1 MRRKG
6 GDDVAAY
13 GTIMNSDINNNDMT
27 GITISRLIFNEG
39 TQIDVSPQDII
50 VFVGPNNM
58 GKSQSLRDIFNSI
71 SNDHGSVVI
80 SDLNIAYHN
89 PENIRQVIQYYSLE
103 KPNGNNYIYGGYHY
117 NIYSLNIDRFGTG
130 RYVDDNIRKF
140 LVSMVKTE
148 ERLTT
153 SSPKQMVNPGESRGY
168 PLQYVTDPENRK
180 RMSDVFEKIFSRKI
194 FCEDRGSTMLT
205 LHMGTEIAFNQ
216 AGRTPQEVSDELY
229 RRMASLPKVHEQGDG
244 IRSLAGLLLNMMMP
258 NYTMFL
264 IDEPEAFLHPPQAR
278 VLGESLTSLLGERQA
293 FISTHSIE
301 LIKGLLSTAGQRVKI
316 IRLTREGDVNPVH
329 YLQPADLDEIW
340 RDPLM
345 RHSNILDG
353 LFYHHTILCES
364 DSDCQL
370 YAAMLSHIKEKQD
383 SYSDTLF
390 TLCNG
395 KGRMKPL
402 SKLLKSLGI
411 DYRIV
416 PDLDFFNDEN
426 LVKAVYENCGGVWAD
441 IEGDYQTLFNAM
453 NQPDG
458 TMTPEVFTRAVR
470 RMIDEKGWVQMT
482 KPHANRLSKDLP
494 KLLENQWDKL
504 KHNGI
509 DSIQE
514 PAVKEAIERLI
525 SRMNEVGVFPVR
537 KGELESLFPNIGSHG
552 PGCAV
557 AVLAQYP
564 DLDAEEH
571 RGLREVVTSWGI

>member
-1 MRRKG
+1 
-6 GDDVAAY
+6 
-13 GTIMNSDINNNDMT
+13 
-27 GITISRLIFNEG
+27 
-39 TQIDVSPQDII
+39 
-50 VFVGPNNM
+50 
-58 GKSQSLRDIFNSI
+58 
-71 SNDHGSVVI
+71 
-80 SDLNIAYHN
+80 
-89 PENIRQVIQYYSLE
+89 
-103 KPNGNNYIYGGYHY
+103 
-117 NIYSLNIDRFGTG
+117 
-130 RYVDDNIRKF
+130 
-140 LVSMVKTE
+140 
-148 ERLTT
+148 
-153 SSPKQMVNPGESRGY
+153 MVNPGESRAN
-168 PLQYVTDPENRK
+168 PLQYVTDPDNRR
-180 RMSDVFEKIFSRKI
+180 RMSDIFEKIFSKKI
-194 FCEDRGSTMLT
+194 FCEDRGSTMIT
-205 LHMGTEIAFNQ
+205 LHMGAEIAFNQ

-258 NYTMFL
+258 NYTVFL

-278 VLGESLTSLLGERQA
+278 VLGENLANLLGERQA

-316 IRLTREGDVNPVH
+316 VRLTREGDVNPVH

-353 LFYHHTILCES
+353 LFYHHTVLCES

-370 YAAMLSHIKEKQD
+370 YAAMLSHIKEEQNT
-383 SYSDTLF
+383 YSDTLF

-402 SKLLKSLGI
+402 SKQLKSLGI

-416 PDLDFFNDEN
+416 PDLDFFNDEG

-441 IEGDYQTLFNAM
+441 IEGDYQILFDAM

-458 TMTPEVFTRAVR
+458 TLSPDDLTQEVR
-470 RMIDEKGWVQMT
+470 RMIDENGWTQMT
-482 KPHANRLSKDLP
+482 KPHVNRLSKDLP

-504 KHNGI
+504 KHNGL

-525 SRMNEVGVFPVR
+525 SSMNEVGVFPVR
-537 KGELESLFPNIGSHG
+537 NGELESLFPNVGSHG
-552 PGCAV
+552 PGYAV

-564 DLDAEEH
+564 DLNAEEH